1 MVLAATV
8 PNPVFAQ
15 KKILLQATFNPTQ
28 TDQGVA
34 VSITGRVSDNNN
46 VSIPNAAISIE
57 VNDPQGTSVHVAVAY
72 TTQQGIFQDSFPI
85 PVNSPGGNYTAF
97 LVAVKPGFDTAR
109 VNLIFSYSSPDFS
122 IQPSTRTLSL
132 QQGETGALSVTI
144 IPLRGFRVAVNLT
157 ALELPPGVTLQVN
170 PSAIV
175 PGGTASVRLTVSSLA
190 PVGNYTIT
198 LLGISGSTTHRVS
211 LQLKVNQ
218 GPLELIYL
226 FAIIAA
232 TLLAALFLLLRQR
245 SQQKQ
250 RLAAVEGL
258 IRQTPADEGYVAT
271 ARAIA
276 RLEELR
282 ALNKV
287 DEATYQRL
295 KREYEKQLEKSR

>member
-1 MVLAATV
+1 M
-8 PNPVFAQ
+8 
-15 KKILLQATFNPTQ
+15 
-28 TDQGVA
+28 
-34 VSITGRVSDNNN
+34 
-46 VSIPNAAISIE
+46 
-57 VNDPQGTSVHVAVAY
+57 
-72 TTQQGIFQDSFPI
+72 
-85 PVNSPGGNYTAF
+85 
-97 LVAVKPGFDTAR
+97 
-109 VNLIFSYSSPDFS
+109 
-122 IQPSTRTLSL
+122 
-132 QQGETGALSVTI
+132 SVTI